1 MSTKPTID
9 FLTRVKEML
18 KKIETLLKEGAN
30 LEPESRFIRRLFYLF
45 EIVTIFAMFSC
56 FFFYLNVVFRA
67 EYD

>member
-30 LEPESRFIRRLFYLF
+30 LEPESRFIRRLFYL
-45 EIVTIFAMFSC
+45 
-56 FFFYLNVVFRA
+56 
-67 EYD
+67 

>member
-56 FFFYLNVVFRA
+56 FFFYLNVVFRV
-67 EYD
+67 E

>member
-18 KKIETLLKEGAN
+18 KKIETLLKEGAK
-30 LEPESRFIRRLFYLF
+30 LEPESRFIRRLVYLF

-67 EYD
+67 E

>member
-67 EYD
+67 E

>member
-18 KKIETLLKEGAN
+18 KKIKETLLKEGAN

-56 FFFYLNVVFRA
+56 FFLLFKCSI
-67 EYD
+67 

>member
-30 LEPESRFIRRLFYLF
+30 LEPESRFIRRLFYLL

-67 EYD
+67 E